1 MDRRYTLKALF
12 ALSSVPLS
20 LRAQNSVRLPR
31 VALLVGGSSAS
42 DSTQLEVKA
51 LLETMRQLGWI
62 DGRTVDIDHRWGEGK
77 IDVMRTQAKLLLDAG
92 PHVFVVS
99 TASALREVQKITSK
113 VPIVFW
119 GVSDPVGNK
128 FVLNLARPEGN
139 ITGFSLFD
147 YSMAG
152 KWLQFLK
159 QAVPNLE
166 RVLVLMNAANPNLPG
181 WLKAFDVI
189 SPKLGIEVVRP
200 NLTDAAQIE
209 PLISAFGGEPNG
221 GVLVLPD
228 PFFRGD
234 YSLLGQLLVKYRLP
248 SIAGLN
254 AFAESGGLIAY
265 SIDQMDLARRAA
277 FYVNRIL
284 KGELPRNLPVQ
295 GPTQF
300 ELLINMKT
308 ARSLSL
314 TLPQS
319 LFVSVNRVIE

>member
-1 MDRRYTLKALF
+1 
-12 ALSSVPLS
+12 
-20 LRAQNSVRLPR
+20 
-31 VALLVGGSSAS
+31 
-42 DSTQLEVKA
+42 
-51 LLETMRQLGWI
+51 
-62 DGRTVDIDHRWGEGK
+62 
-77 IDVMRTQAKLLLDAG
+77 
-92 PHVFVVS
+92 
-99 TASALREVQKITSK
+99 
-113 VPIVFW
+113 
-119 GVSDPVGNK
+119 
-128 FVLNLARPEGN
+128 
-139 ITGFSLFD
+139 
-147 YSMAG
+147 
-152 KWLQFLK
+152 
-159 QAVPNLE
+159 
-166 RVLVLMNAANPNLPG
+166 MNAANPNRPG

-234 YSLLGQLLVKYRLP
+234 FSLLGQLLVKYRLP